1 VNKILT
7 LLLIQFLLIST
18 AFSQWVSNTTV
29 NTPMSTEVNDQQEQ
43 RIVSDANGGA
53 IVTWSDFRTDTA
65 NKIADV
71 YIQRVKANGTM
82 AWNNNGVAVCTN
94 AADQKTPFIC
104 KDNVGGAIV
113 CWQDLRNGN
122 RDIYA
127 QRFDSLGNALWATNG
142 IPIVQKAT
150 SQTGI
155 RIIEDGNNGFFI
167 VWEDS
172 INGSS
177 DIYAQKVNANGTLQ
191 WASSGVA
198 VCNSLGQQI
207 NPRLIRDIAGGI
219 IVCWQD
225 RRNGADYDIYSQRIS
240 PIGTAV
246 WALNGVSVCTR
257 VNTQSN
263 PKIEPDNAGG
273 AYIVWQDKRN
283 ALDFDIYCQR
293 INASGAAQWTLNGV
307 SVCNATGNQSAI
319 DATTEGISNGII
331 ISWKDERNVFNNIYT
346 QLVNASGSTIWDAN
360 GYIISTQGR
369 EQVNPNIIGAGNQSA
384 IITWQDSTI
393 NGWDVYAQK
402 INTAGNQLWNVGGTV
417 VSNAI
422 GNQTNAK
429 NCSDG
434 NGGSIFS
441 FQDKRTG
448 TLDIYVSLL
457 KSNGTFNALQSIQ
470 KQQQL
475 IVYPNPLSN
484 KIYSNSFQNFN
495 SANYSIYSPEGKLVG
510 SGNINSSI
518 RNYGIDIN
526 LDNGC
531 YFLNI
536 INNQTGISYSSK
548 IIVLHE

>member
-1 VNKILT
+1 
-7 LLLIQFLLIST
+7 
-18 AFSQWVSNTTV
+18 
-29 NTPMSTEVNDQQEQ
+29 
-43 RIVSDANGGA
+43 
-53 IVTWSDFRTDTA
+53 
-65 NKIADV
+65 
-71 YIQRVKANGTM
+71 
-82 AWNNNGVAVCTN
+82 
-94 AADQKTPFIC
+94 
-104 KDNVGGAIV
+104 
-113 CWQDLRNGN
+113 
-122 RDIYA
+122 
-127 QRFDSLGNALWATNG
+127 
-142 IPIVQKAT
+142 
-150 SQTGI
+150 
-155 RIIEDGNNGFFI
+155 
-167 VWEDS
+167 
-172 INGSS
+172 
-177 DIYAQKVNANGTLQ
+177 
-191 WASSGVA
+191 
-198 VCNSLGQQI
+198 
-207 NPRLIRDIAGGI
+207 
-219 IVCWQD
+219 
-225 RRNGADYDIYSQRIS
+225 
-240 PIGTAV
+240 
-246 WALNGVSVCTR
+246 
-257 VNTQSN
+257 
-263 PKIEPDNAGG
+263 
-273 AYIVWQDKRN
+273 
-283 ALDFDIYCQR
+283 
-293 INASGAAQWTLNGV
+293 
-307 SVCNATGNQSAI
+307 
-319 DATTEGISNGII
+319 
-331 ISWKDERNVFNNIYT
+331 NIYT

-470 KQQQL
+470 KQQRL
-475 IVYPNPLSN
+475 SVYPNPLSN

-495 SANYSIYSPEGKLVG
+495 SANYSIYSPEGKLVD